1 MEKIQFLGVYLKG
14 TAGQLRSNL
23 FVIIFIAAFYI
34 IAKETA
40 KDKQQTTKPKC
51 FALWEWWNNWSIA
64 T

>member
-1 MEKIQFLGVYLKG
+1 MEKIQFLGEYLKG
-14 TAGQLRSNL
+14 TAGQLQSNL

-51 FALWEWWNNWSIA
+51 FALWE
-64 T
+64 